1 MQGCGTEDFKNRCI
15 GFSLTSIQ
23 ERY

>member
-15 GFSLTSIQ
+15 EFSLTSIQ
-23 ERY
+23 EWY

>member
-1 MQGCGTEDFKNRCI
+1 MQGCGTEEFKNRCI